1 MILRGIMSEPNEA
14 QNEPLS
20 YPKYPIIVMLVDD
33 QPFVAE
39 AIRMQLEED
48 REINFHY
55 CASPDQAIPT
65 ALEIRPTVILLDLMM
80 PDVDGL
86 ALLRYFRAN
95 PEIRDVPVIVL
106 SSRGEATVKADAF
119 DAGANDYLIKLPDRI
134 EMIARIRYHSN
145 AYIMKLQR
153 DEAYR
158 SLRESQKKLAETNL
172 ELLRLVNVDSLTGLA
187 NRRHFDESLHL
198 EWKRAERN
206 QTSLSVM
213 MLDIDFFKS
222 YNDTYGHLKGDEI
235 LRKVAGIIQ
244 KSVMRP
250 ADQASRYG
258 GEEFVVILPE
268 TSSSGAKSL
277 AEEIRKNVEAL
288 NIPHEGSTIASCLT
302 ISIGIASVVPF
313 GEDGPLSLVKLADAA
328 LYQAKD
334 GGRNRVVESEPQPA

>member
-1 MILRGIMSEPNEA
+1 MSEPTEA
-14 QNEPLS
+14 QNDALNFH
-20 YPKYPIIVMLVDD
+20 KYPIIVMLVDD

-39 AIRMQLEED
+39 AIRQQLEED
-48 REINFHY
+48 VEINFHY
-55 CASPDQAIPT
+55 CASPEQAIST

-95 PEIRDVPVIVL
+95 PDVRDVPVIVL

-158 SLRESQKKLAETNL
+158 ALRESQKRLAETNL

-187 NRRHFDESLHL
+187 NRRHFDESLHI
-198 EWKRAERN
+198 EWKRAARN
-206 QTSLSVM
+206 GVPLSVM
-213 MLDIDFFKS
+213 MLDIDYFKS
-222 YNDTYGHLKGDEI
+222 YNDTYGHLKGDEV
-235 LRKVAGIIQ
+235 LRKVAEIIQ
-244 KSVMRP
+244 KSVLRP

-268 TSSSGAKSL
+268 TPAAGASRL

-288 NIPHEGSTIASCLT
+288 NITHLGSEIGPFLT
-302 ISIGIASVVPF
+302 ISIGIASVVPS
-313 GEDGPLSLVKLADAA
+313 GEDTPLSLVNQADAA
-328 LYQAKD
+328 LYQAKER
-334 GGRNRVVESEPQPA
+334 GRNRVVESEV

>member
-1 MILRGIMSEPNEA
+1 MSVANEL
-14 QNEPLS
+14 QNDTQAF
-20 YPKYPIIVMLVDD
+20 PKYPIIVMLVDD

-39 AIRMQLEED
+39 AIRQQMEGD

-55 CASPDQAIPT
+55 CANPDQAVST
-65 ALEIRPTVILLDLMM
+65 ALEIRPTVILLDVMM

-95 PEIRDVPVIVL
+95 PATRDVPVILL
-106 SSRGEATVKADAF
+106 SSRNEARLKADGF
-119 DAGANDYLIKLPDRI
+119 ESGANDYLIKLPDRV

-158 SLRESQKKLAETNL
+158 ALRESQKRLAETNL

-198 EWKRAERN
+198 EWKRAMRN
-206 QTSLSVM
+206 RSPLAVLM
-213 MLDIDFFKS
+213 VDIDCFKS
-222 YNDTYGHLKGDEI
+222 YNDTYGHISGDEA
-235 LRKVAGIIQ
+235 LRKVAEIIQ
-244 KSVMRP
+244 KNVMRP

-268 TSSSGAKSL
+268 THPDGARQL
-277 AEEIRKNVEAL
+277 AEAIRRNVEEL
-288 NIPHEGSTIASCLT
+288 RIPHAGSTVSSYLT
-302 ISIGIASVVPF
+302 LSIGVAGAVPED
-313 GEDGPLSLVKLADAA
+313 GEDPISLVKKADAA
-328 LYQAKD
+328 LYQAKQS
-334 GGRNRVVESEPQPA
+334 GRNRVLANIAEPQSVA

>member
-1 MILRGIMSEPNEA
+1 MAEQSEV
-14 QNEPLS
+14 QNETLNIS
-20 YPKYPIIVMLVDD
+20 KYPIIVLLVDD
-33 QPFVAE
+33 QPFVAQ
-39 AIRMQLEED
+39 AIRQQLEDD

-55 CASPDQAIPT
+55 CAAADQAIAI

-158 SLRESQKKLAETNL
+158 ALRESQKRLAETNL

-187 NRRHFDESLHL
+187 NRRHFDESLHI
-198 EWKRAERN
+198 EWKRAARN
-206 QTSLSVM
+206 HLPLSVM
-213 MLDIDFFKS
+213 MLDIDYFKL

-235 LRKVAGIIQ
+235 LRKVAEIVQ

-250 ADQASRYG
+250 SDQASRYG

-268 TSSSGAKSL
+268 TAANGAHLL

-288 NIPHEGSTIASCLT
+288 NIPHEGSKIASCLT
-302 ISIGIASVVPF
+302 ISIGIASVVPS
-313 GEDGPLSLVKLADAA
+313 GDDTALSLVKLADTA
-328 LYQAKD
+328 LYKAKD
-334 GGRNRVVESEPQPA
+334 GGRNRVVVSEI

>member
-1 MILRGIMSEPNEA
+1 MAEQSEV
-14 QNEPLS
+14 QNETLNIS
-20 YPKYPIIVMLVDD
+20 KYPIIVLLVDD
-33 QPFVAE
+33 QPFVAQ
-39 AIRMQLEED
+39 AIRQQLEDD

-55 CASPDQAIPT
+55 CAAADQAIAI

-158 SLRESQKKLAETNL
+158 ALRESQKRLAETNL

-187 NRRHFDESLHL
+187 NRRHFDESLHI
-198 EWKRAERN
+198 EWKRAARN
-206 QTSLSVM
+206 HLPLSVM
-213 MLDIDFFKS
+213 MLDIDYFKL

-235 LRKVAGIIQ
+235 LRKVAEIVQ

-250 ADQASRYG
+250 SDQASRYG

-268 TSSSGAKSL
+268 TAANGAYLL

-288 NIPHEGSTIASCLT
+288 NIPHEGSKIAACLT
-302 ISIGIASVVPF
+302 ISIGIASVVPS
-313 GEDGPLSLVKLADAA
+313 GDDTALSLVKLADTA
-328 LYQAKD
+328 LYKAKD
-334 GGRNRVVESEPQPA
+334 GGRNRVVVSEI